1 MQKYWLIT
9 LSFPE
14 AVACQRAA
22 NLGVQDDLIT
32 APDRERLRRLG
43 NAQKPVELERF
54 EILGLASDLERVAG
68 HKADRECDALSM
80 RLMAVLA
87 TKPDRVEADVKPA
100 RKPVVKQMAMFDV
113 D

>member
-1 MQKYWLIT
+1 MQKFWTIN

-22 NLGVQDDLIT
+22 NLGVQDDLVT

-54 EILGLASDLERVAG
+54 ELINLASDLERVAG
-68 HKADRECDALSM
+68 HKADRECDALSI
-80 RLMAVLA
+80 RLMAVLG
-87 TKPDRVEADVKPA
+87 TKPDRVEADVKPVK
-100 RKPVVKQMAMFDV
+100 KPVAKQIALFE
-113 D
+113 